1 MNTRFLKY
9 AEVFWSLRLMFR
21 HYTAF
26 LTFDK
31 AMIKRWRQ
39 YITLYR
45 ALLLCTLVP
54 GIIISLFSREFR
66 NMFVMAW
73 GGFAALTYLVE
84 SALFIFQFTRK
95 ENFYVEL
102 IMLPLT
108 VAGLMIL
115 F

>member
-1 MNTRFLKY
+1 MNTRLFKY

-21 HYTAF
+21 HYAGH
-26 LTFDK
+26 LTFNK
-31 AMIKRWRQ
+31 AMFKRCRQ

-66 NMFVMAW
+66 NMFVMIW

-84 SALFIFQFTRK
+84 SALFIFQFTRR

-108 VAGLMIL
+108 VAGLLIVM
-115 F
+115 